1 MVNVGETTCKG
12 ILNKSGIKGID
23 YAINPY
29 IGCTHGCVYC
39 YAKFMTRW
47 YHQGEKWGTF
57 VDAKVNAVNRLKEE
71 APKKKMGTVLL
82 SSVTDPYQPIE
93 KKYKLTRGILE
104 TLSEHSFP
112 VEILTK
118 SSLVTRDLDI
128 LTKIDECEVGLTLTS
143 FDDTIRKVFEPNASS
158 TQERI
163 ETLEA
168 LNDVGVDTY
177 AFLGPLLPYLS
188 DKTLEDL
195 MNALA
200 DKVDRVLVDR
210 LNIKAGNWG
219 NIREAIED
227 NYPEL
232 LDKIKEA
239 TVNESPYYQRLG
251 RRVRSLLEDRMI
263 PADILF

>member
-1 MVNVGETTCKG
+1 MVKVGETTCKG
-12 ILNKSGIKGID
+12 ILNTSGIEGVD

-39 YAKFMTRW
+39 YARFMTRW

-57 VDAKVNAVNRLKEE
+57 VEAKINAVERLRHE
-71 APKKKMGTVLL
+71 APRKKIGSVLL

-93 KKYKLTRGILE
+93 QKYNLTRRILE

-112 VEILTK
+112 IEILTK

-128 LTKIDECEVGLTLTS
+128 LSEIDECEVGLTITS
-143 FDDTIRKVFEPNASS
+143 FDDSVRRVFEPNASP

-163 ETLEA
+163 DSLES
-168 LNDVGVDTY
+168 LKEIGVDTY
-177 AFLGPLLPYLS
+177 AFIGPLLPYIS
-188 DKTLEDL
+188 DSSLECL
-195 MNALA
+195 LNVLA

-219 NIREAIED
+219 NIRNTLQD
-227 NYPEL
+227 NYPDL
-232 LDKIKEA
+232 IGKIKDA
-239 TVNESPYYQRLG
+239 TAMNSDYYRRLS
-251 RRVRSLLEDRMI
+251 RKVRSMLDERMI